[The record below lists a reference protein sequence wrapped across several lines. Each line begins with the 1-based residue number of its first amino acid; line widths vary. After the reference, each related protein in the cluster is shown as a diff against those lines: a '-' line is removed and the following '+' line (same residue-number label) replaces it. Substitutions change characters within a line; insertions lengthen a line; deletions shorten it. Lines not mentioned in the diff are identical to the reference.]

1 MNRRPRNAARRD
13 DLHLL
18 NRIGEPGEIANAAL
32 LLAGSAFVTG
42 TVLNVDGGHVAGHA
56 LH

>member
-1 MNRRPRNAARRD
+1 M
-13 DLHLL
+13 HLL
-18 NRIGEPGEIANAAL
+18 ERIGEPEEVANAAL
-32 LLAGSAFVTG
+32 LLAESDFVTG